1 LLSKNSTRHR
11 AQFDIRETRARSAIS
26 NGSALLTG
34 LDHRS
39 APARR
44 FRDVINSLASDL
56 GGADVLSE
64 AQIHLVR
71 SAAGLIVLRE
81 RLDLRALNDERIDV
95 SEYCRISNSLRRL
108 LATLGL
114 QRTAKDVTPT
124 LDQYLR
130 SKGHTINHEDDAEV
144 D

>member
-1 LLSKNSTRHR
+1 LLSGNSTRHR

-64 AQIHLVR
+64 AQLQLVR

-81 RLDLRALNDERIDV
+81 RLDLRALNDERVDT
-95 SEYCRISNSLRRL
+95 SEYARITNSLRRV

-114 QRTAKDVTPT
+114 QRVPRDVTPS
-124 LDQYLR
+124 LSDYLKR
-130 SKGHTINHEDDAEV
+130 KTEGD
-144 D
+144 

>member
-1 LLSKNSTRHR
+1 MSRNSTRHR
-11 AQFDIRETRARSAIS
+11 AQFEIRETRARSAIS

-39 APARR
+39 ASARR

-56 GGADVLSE
+56 GGADALSE
-64 AQIHLVR
+64 AQLQLVR

-81 RLDLRALNDERIDV
+81 RLDLRALNDEAISVAEYARIT
-95 SEYCRISNSLRRL
+95 NSLRRV

-114 QRTAKDVTPT
+114 QRVPRDVTPDLQT
-124 LDQYLR
+124 YIAAKR
-130 SKGHTINHEDDAEV
+130 AKTTDAEV
-144 D
+144 DD